1 MAFTE
6 QNKADAYLFFVL
18 AFNAAP
24 GTVYGGQIVQAYEA
38 GLTTADIVA
47 QYVEKPA
54 FTSLYPTTQTANEF
68 ATALVSNVASSGT
81 TAAVKA
87 SAVADIE
94 TALAAGWTKAQVV
107 TQILG
112 NLANKAVTDVQWG
125 QTVAQL
131 NNKIAVAKALTE
143 GPLALTSEDAAVLQ
157 GPLSSVTFDQAT
169 VLPAINGAG
178 SASVKIEALVAAKT
192 AHADFLKAGNF
203 ANVAAVE
210 TKVADAVT
218 KIEGAAILINTGF
231 STIVDKKET
240 VSAAMQAAII
250 SDAKKSFA
258 DDVTAKT
265 TALDTATNTWLNA
278 NTTNKTLKVQLDAFL
293 KAAATATAAT
303 TASTDAADAQVK
315 AVTALNG
322 TTTVASAIAATAVDT
337 DTGVTTA
344 TIGVTTNVEIINV
357 QSGKLA
363 LTKAFTDV
371 ADAKQLTAATKLLD
385 SIVAAQ
391 AAKENAVVANAAE
404 TAAKAVVTG
413 TTIGGVAASDPAA
426 VKTAAGNLQ
435 TSKDKTPALDKALK
449 DYNDSIANLTKEVAL
464 TKVITDAEKAFADAG
479 QNVPVTINAGA
490 ITTAGANLFVLDGA
504 VAPSKT
510 LVGFAADDKIYAGKG
525 YTVSAD
531 ITKGDDAKLEV
542 FFKAN
547 GASTDVYIEQKAF
560 GSSTVGAADGNAN
573 FVKITLTGVAADKL
587 VLKDGF
593 VTVAA

>member
-54 FTSLYPTTQTANEF
+54 FTSLYPTTQTASEF
-68 ATALVSNVASSGT
+68 ATALVNNVSSSGT

-112 NLANKAVTDVQWG
+112 NLANKTVADTAWG

-169 VLPAINGAG
+169 VQPAINGAG
-178 SASVKIEALVAAKT
+178 SAAVKLEALVTAKK
-192 AHADFLKAGNF
+192 AHADFLKAGDF
-203 ANVAAVE
+203 ADALAVEAKVTAAVN
-210 TKVADAVT
+210 
-218 KIEGAAILINTGF
+218 KIEGADVLNNGAF
-231 STIVDKKET
+231 SAIVDKKET

-250 SDAKKSFA
+250 SDAKKAFA

-265 TALDTATNTWLNA
+265 TALDTAKNTWLDA

-293 KAAATATAAT
+293 KAAATATTAS
-303 TASTDAADAQVK
+303 TASTDAATAQGT

-322 TTTVASAIAATAVDT
+322 TTTVANSIAATAVDA

-344 TIGVTTNVEIINV
+344 TIGGVAAVEIINV

-391 AAKENAVVANAAE
+391 TAKANATAATDAEAAAKKVI
-404 TAAKAVVTG
+404 TD
-413 TTIGGVAASDPAA
+413 TTIGGVAATDPAA
-426 VKTAAGNLQ
+426 VKTAAGALK
-435 TSKDKTPALDKALK
+435 TSQDKTPALDKALK
-449 DYNDSIANLTKEVAL
+449 AYNDTLANLTKEVAL
-464 TKVITDAEKAFADAG
+464 DKAIKDAEKAFTDAG
-479 QNVPVTINAGA
+479 QNVPVTIDGGV
-490 ITTAGANLFVLDGA
+490 ITTAGANLFVLDGVA
-504 VAPSKT
+504 APSKT
-510 LVGFAADDKIYAGKG
+510 LVGFAADDKIFAGKG

-531 ITKGDDAKLEV
+531 ITKGDDSKLEV

-560 GSSTVGAADGNAN
+560 GSNTTAAADGNAD
-573 FVKITLTGVAADKL
+573 FIKITLTGVAADKL

>member
-24 GTVYGGQIVQAYEA
+24 GTVYGGQIVEAYEA

-54 FTSLYPTTQTANEF
+54 FTSLYPTTQTASEF
-68 ATALVSNVASSGT
+68 ATALVNNVSSSGT

-112 NLANKAVTDVQWG
+112 NLANKTVADTAWG

-157 GPLSSVTFDQAT
+157 GPLSTVTFDQAT
-169 VLPAINGAG
+169 VQPAINGAG
-178 SASVKIEALVAAKT
+178 PASNKIEALVAANK
-192 AHADFLKAGNF
+192 AKADFLTAGKF
-203 ANVAAVE
+203 ADSAAVLAKVGPAVTAVE
-210 TKVADAVT
+210 GANGVADTA
-218 KIEGAAILINTGF
+218 F
-231 STIVDKKET
+231 STLDADNKET
-240 VSAAMQAAII
+240 VSAATQAAII
-250 SDAKKSFA
+250 AAAKQKNA
-258 DDVTAKT
+258 EALTTAKAALTKAKTDVVT
-265 TALDTATNTWLNA
+265 TDITKVEVDSYLNTKA
-278 NTTNKTLKVQLDAFL
+278 A
-293 KAAATATAAT
+293 KAAAAEADTKAT
-303 TASTDAADAQVK
+303 TAQAD
-315 AVTALNG
+315 AVTALDAVGGANG
-322 TTTVASAIAATAVDT
+322 ITATAVAASGT
-337 DTGVTTA
+337 VTA
-344 TIGVTTNVEIINV
+344 TVDGAATTPIITV
-357 QSGKLA
+357 QAGKLA
-363 LTKAFTDV
+363 LTAAFIAK
-371 ADAKQLTAATKLLD
+371 ADAKEQAAATKLLD

-391 AAKENAVVANAAE
+391 VAAADKVVADDAAAAAE
-404 TAAKAVVTG
+404 TAL
-413 TTIGGVAASDPAA
+413 GVADLATVKAAVDGPAA
-426 VKTAAGNLQ
+426 NLKTAEDKI
-435 TSKDKTPALDKALK
+435 TSLEKTLK
-449 DYNDSIANLTKEVAL
+449 DYNEALANLVKDQAL
-464 TKVITDAEKAFADAG
+464 TAAVAAAEKAFTDAG
-479 QNVPVTINAGA
+479 QNVPVTIGA
-490 ITTAGANLFVLDGA
+490 APISTAGANLFVLDGKEA
-504 VAPSKT
+504 ATKT
-510 LVGFAADDKIYAGKG
+510 LTGFAADDKIYAGKD

-547 GASTDVYIEQKAF
+547 GANTDVYIEQKAF

>member
-24 GTVYGGQIVQAYEA
+24 GTVYGGQIVEAYES
-38 GLTTADIVA
+38 GMTTADIVA

-68 ATALVSNVASSGT
+68 ATALVNNVSSG
-81 TAAVKA
+81 ASVAVKA

-112 NLANKAVTDVQWG
+112 NLANKTVADADWG

-157 GPLSSVTFDQAT
+157 GPLANVTHLQSSVQ
-169 VLPAINGAG
+169 PAINGAG
-178 SASVKIEALVAAKT
+178 PASNKIEALAAAKK
-192 AHADFLKAGNF
+192 AQADFWTAGKFIDSTDVATKAG
-203 ANVAAVE
+203 
-210 TKVADAVT
+210 TAVT
-218 KIEGAAILINTGF
+218 AVVGTNGVNDAAF
-231 STIVDKKET
+231 SAIANGKET
-240 VSAAMQAAII
+240 VSAATQAAII
-250 SDAKKSFA
+250 AVAKQKNADALTKAKA
-258 DDVTAKT
+258 ELATAKDGVVSAT
-265 TALDTATNTWLNA
+265 ITKAEVDAYLSTKAALAVAKDASDKAGATGPDGAQFKAVAALD
-278 NTTNKTLKVQLDAFL
+278 
-293 KAAATATAAT
+293 ATAGA
-303 TASTDAADAQVK
+303 
-315 AVTALNG
+315 N
-322 TTTVASAIAATAVDT
+322 AITATAVDPITGTVKATVKTVTNT
-337 DTGVTTA
+337 D
-344 TIGVTTNVEIINV
+344 IITV

-363 LTKAFTDV
+363 LTAGFVAV
-371 ADAKQLTAATKLLD
+371 ADAKELTAATKLLE

-391 AAKENAVVANAAE
+391 AAAANTKAAQDAAD
-404 TAAKAVVTG
+404 AAKTALG
-413 TTIGGVAASDPAA
+413 TDLATVQAALDAKA
-426 VKTAAGNLQ
+426 TALKNAE
-435 TSKDKTPALDKALK
+435 DKIPALDKALK
-449 DYNDSIANLTKEVAL
+449 EYNEAIANLTKDTAL
-464 TKVITDAEKAFADAG
+464 TDAITAAEKAFTDAG
-479 QNVPVTINAGA
+479 QTVPKAIGAVGA
-490 ITTAGANLFVLDGA
+490 ITTAGEDLFVVDKDSSGKVLA
-504 VAPSKT
+504 
-510 LVGFAADDKIYAGKG
+510 GFAANDKIFAGKG
-525 YTVSAD
+525 YAVSAD

-560 GSSTVGAADGNAN
+560 GSNTTGAADGNAD
-573 FVKITLTGVAADKL
+573 FIKITLTGVAADKL